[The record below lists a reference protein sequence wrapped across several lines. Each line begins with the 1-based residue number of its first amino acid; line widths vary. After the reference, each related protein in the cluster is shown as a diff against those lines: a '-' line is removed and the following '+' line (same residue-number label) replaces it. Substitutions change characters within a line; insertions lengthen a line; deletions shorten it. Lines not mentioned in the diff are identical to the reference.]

1 MPKHHHA
8 HHQHKRE
15 NVPREANAQP
25 VDQDAATIVSVIYV
39 TAPKTFDGPIGG
51 YKTMDSSEL
60 VQESLGTEATSTN
73 ESTPSATKA
82 QTTRDTDTSKTPSA
96 SSKSDSVTSTST
108 STSTSK
114 GTVTIS
120 STSLT
125 ESIASATPTSSI
137 HQSSPDS
144 TFISQP
150 AATTSSA
157 PVSTE
162 TPQGM
167 TGGQKVG
174 LAFGIIIGLAA
185 LLALIL
191 CCLRRKKNKN
201 KSYEKTDNEKQPV
214 GPPPPP
220 ITRATSTVSTRTT
233 ATAPRLSLR
242 PVTQFLPDLG
252 ARRKSGN
259 LLAIA
264 GGPSQNSSNAPN
276 ETDSEKPAAANQ
288 SGDSA
293 NPFGNHAEVPEQ
305 KSLPIQSNAAPV
317 NPFDSSATASDD
329 NRLGSSLAPP
339 AEAPAPLRIR
349 TPTPTPP
356 PEVSSAPAARAE
368 RHITPNQHNLTP
380 ARAASPAF
388 STNSEYSLT
397 PVSPGYLAN
406 GPPPSN
412 VHRVQ
417 LDFKPSMEDELGLQA
432 GQLVRLLHEYDDGWV
447 RIHCH
452 PTKFP
457 LLTTL
462 DRLFA
467 FVLTVLSKV
476 SRLVPASQLD
486 R

>member
-1 MPKHHHA
+1 MPKHHHV

-60 VQESLGTEATSTN
+60 VQESLETKATST
-73 ESTPSATKA
+73 SPSATQA

-96 SSKSDSVTSTST
+96 SSKSDSII

-125 ESIASATPTSSI
+125 ESIASATPTSFI
-137 HQSSPDS
+137 NQSSTDS

-157 PVSTE
+157 PDSTE

-167 TGGQKVG
+167 TSGQKVG
-174 LAFGIIIGLAA
+174 LAFGIIIGLVA

-191 CCLRRKKNKN
+191 CCLRRKKNKS
-201 KSYEKTDNEKQPV
+201 KSYEKADDEKQPI

-259 LLAIA
+259 LLATA

-276 ETDSEKPAAANQ
+276 ETYSEKPAAANQ

-305 KSLPIQSNAAPV
+305 KSSLIQSNAAPV
-317 NPFDSSATASDD
+317 NPFDSSAAASDD

-356 PEVSSAPAARAE
+356 PEVSGAPAARAE

-406 GPPPSN
+406 GQTPSN

-452 PTKFP
+452 PTKRP

-462 DRLFA
+462 GRLFA

-476 SRLVPASQLD
+476 SRLVPASQLG

>member
-1 MPKHHHA
+1 MPKNHHA

-15 NVPREANAQP
+15 NVPRDSNADP
-25 VDQDAATIVSVIYV
+25 AGQDAATIVSVIYV

-60 VQESLGTEATSTN
+60 DLEDSSTTIATS
-73 ESTPSATKA
+73 SKASSPSATKA
-82 QTTRDTDTSKTPSA
+82 QTTRVTNSSNTPSSS
-96 SSKSDSVTSTST
+96 SSKSDSILSVSNT
-108 STSTSK
+108 K
-114 GTVTIS
+114 GALTTS
-120 STSLT
+120 STSLA
-125 ESIASATPTSSI
+125 ESIISATPTPSTQ
-137 HQSSPDS
+137 QSSTAS
-144 TFISQP
+144 TLIGQP

-157 PVSTE
+157 PDTTE
-162 TPQGM
+162 TSQGM
-167 TGGQKVG
+167 TGGQKAG
-174 LAFGIIIGLAA
+174 LALGVIIGLIA

-201 KSYEKTDNEKQPV
+201 KSYEKADDEKQPV

-220 ITRATSTVSTRTT
+220 ITRTTSTVSTRTT

-259 LLAIA
+259 VLATI
-264 GGPSQNSSNAPN
+264 GGPGQNGSNAPN
-276 ETDSEKPAAANQ
+276 ETLSEKAAAANQ

-293 NPFGNHAEVPEQ
+293 NPFGNHAEVSEQ
-305 KSLPIQSNAAPV
+305 KALPIQSNAARV
-317 NPFDSSATASDD
+317 NPFDSSAAPLDD
-329 NRLGSSLAPP
+329 SSLGSSLVPP

-356 PEVSSAPAARAE
+356 PEVSGAPAARAE

-380 ARAASPAF
+380 ARAASPAL

-447 RIHCH
+447 RFHCQ
-452 PTKFP
+452 P
-457 LLTTL
+457 
-462 DRLFA
+462 RRI
-467 FVLTVLSKV
+467 SY
-476 SRLVPASQLD
+476 
-486 R
+486 

>member
-1 MPKHHHA
+1 MRALSNTGLPTMPMHHHA

-15 NVPREANAQP
+15 NVPRDANAESAG
-25 VDQDAATIVSVIYV
+25 QDAATIVSVIYV

-60 VQESLGTEATSTN
+60 DLEESSTTTATS
-73 ESTPSATKA
+73 SKASSPSATKA
-82 QTTRDTDTSKTPSA
+82 QTTRETDSSNKPSA
-96 SSKSDSVTSTST
+96 SSKSDSILSTP
-108 STSTSK
+108 TSK
-114 GTVTIS
+114 GALTTS

-125 ESIASATPTSSI
+125 ESIISATPTPSTQ
-137 HQSSPDS
+137 QSSTAS

-157 PVSTE
+157 PDSTE

-167 TGGQKVG
+167 TGGQKAG
-174 LAFGIIIGLAA
+174 LAFGVIIGLVA

-201 KSYEKTDNEKQPV
+201 KSYEKADDEKQPI

-220 ITRATSTVSTRTT
+220 ITRAASTVSTRTT

-259 LLAIA
+259 LLATT
-264 GGPSQNSSNAPN
+264 GGPGQNGSNAPN
-276 ETDSEKPAAANQ
+276 ETLSEKTAAANQ

-293 NPFGNHAEVPEQ
+293 NPFGNHAEVSEQ
-305 KSLPIQSNAAPV
+305 KALPIQSNAAPV
-317 NPFDSSATASDD
+317 NPFDSSPAPSDD
-329 NRLGSSLAPP
+329 SRLGSSLAPP

-356 PEVSSAPAARAE
+356 PEVSGAPAARAE

-380 ARAASPAF
+380 ARAASPAL

-397 PVSPGYLAN
+397 PVSPEYLGN

-447 RIHCH
+447 RFHCQ
-452 PTKFP
+452 
-457 LLTTL
+457 
-462 DRLFA
+462 
-467 FVLTVLSKV
+467 
-476 SRLVPASQLD
+476 SRRISY
-486 R
+486 

>member
-25 VDQDAATIVSVIYV
+25 ASQDAATIVSVVYV

-60 VQESLGTEATSTN
+60 VQESVDTKATSTM
-73 ESTPSATKA
+73 ESSPSATKA

-96 SSKSDSVTSTST
+96 SSKSDSII

-114 GTVTIS
+114 GTITIS

-125 ESIASATPTSSI
+125 EAIASATPTSST
-137 HQSSPDS
+137 HQSSTAS
-144 TFISQP
+144 TYISQP

-157 PVSTE
+157 PDSTE

-167 TGGQKVG
+167 TGGQKAG
-174 LAFGIIIGLAA
+174 LAFGIIIGLVA

-201 KSYEKTDNEKQPV
+201 KSHEKTDDEKQPI

-259 LLAIA
+259 LLATTD
-264 GGPSQNSSNAPN
+264 GPSQNSSNAPN
-276 ETDSEKPAAANQ
+276 ESYSEKPAAANQ

-293 NPFGNHAEVPEQ
+293 NPFGNHAEVSEQ

-317 NPFDSSATASDD
+317 NPFDSNAAPSDD

-356 PEVSSAPAARAE
+356 PEVSGAPAARAE

-380 ARAASPAF
+380 ARTASPAL

-452 PTKFP
+452 PTKSP
-457 LLTTL
+457 LLTL
-462 DRLFA
+462 LGRPFA

-476 SRLVPASQLD
+476 SRPVPASQLGP
-486 R
+486 

>member
-1 MPKHHHA
+1 MRALSNTGLPTMPMHHHA

-15 NVPREANAQP
+15 NVPRDAIAESAG
-25 VDQDAATIVSVIYV
+25 QDAATIVSVIYV

-60 VQESLGTEATSTN
+60 DLEESSTTTATS
-73 ESTPSATKA
+73 SKASSPSATKA
-82 QTTRDTDTSKTPSA
+82 QTTRETDSSNKPSA
-96 SSKSDSVTSTST
+96 SSKSDSILSTP
-108 STSTSK
+108 TSK
-114 GTVTIS
+114 GALTTS

-125 ESIASATPTSSI
+125 ESIISATPTPSTQ
-137 HQSSPDS
+137 QSSTAS

-150 AATTSSA
+150 VATTSSA
-157 PVSTE
+157 PDSTE

-167 TGGQKVG
+167 TGGQKAG
-174 LAFGIIIGLAA
+174 LAFGVIIGLVA

-201 KSYEKTDNEKQPV
+201 KSYEKADDEKQPI

-220 ITRATSTVSTRTT
+220 ITRAASTVSTRTT

-259 LLAIA
+259 LLATT
-264 GGPSQNSSNAPN
+264 GGPGQNGSNAPN
-276 ETDSEKPAAANQ
+276 ETLSEKTAAANQ

-293 NPFGNHAEVPEQ
+293 NPFGNHAEVSEQ
-305 KSLPIQSNAAPV
+305 KALPIQSNAPV
-317 NPFDSSATASDD
+317 NPFDSSPAPSDD
-329 NRLGSSLAPP
+329 SRLGSSLAPP

-356 PEVSSAPAARAE
+356 PEVSGAPAARAE

-380 ARAASPAF
+380 ARAASPAL

-447 RIHCH
+447 RFHCQI
-452 PTKFP
+452 TKN
-457 LLTTL
+457 
-462 DRLFA
+462 
-467 FVLTVLSKV
+467 
-476 SRLVPASQLD
+476 
-486 R
+486 

>member
-15 NVPREANAQP
+15 NVPQEANAQP
-25 VDQDAATIVSVIYV
+25 AGQDAATIVSVVYV

-60 VQESLGTEATSTN
+60 VEDSLETKATATKESS
-73 ESTPSATKA
+73 SSATKT

-96 SSKSDSVTSTST
+96 NSKSDSII

-125 ESIASATPTSSI
+125 ESIAAATPTSSTQ
-137 HQSSPDS
+137 QSSTAS

-157 PVSTE
+157 PDSTE

-167 TGGQKVG
+167 TGGQKAG
-174 LAFGIIIGLAA
+174 LAFGIIIGLVA

-201 KSYEKTDNEKQPV
+201 KSYEKTDDEKQPI
-214 GPPPPP
+214 GPPPPPPP
-220 ITRATSTVSTRTT
+220 ITRTTSTVSTRTT

-252 ARRKSGN
+252 ARRKSSN
-259 LLAIA
+259 LLTPT
-264 GGPSQNSSNAPN
+264 GGPNQNISTVPN
-276 ETDSEKPAAANQ
+276 QTHSETPAAATH

-293 NPFGNHAEVPEQ
+293 NPFGNHAEVSEQ
-305 KSLPIQSNAAPV
+305 KSLPVQSNAAPV
-317 NPFDSSATASDD
+317 NPFDSDAAPSDD

-356 PEVSSAPAARAE
+356 PEVSGAPAARAE

-388 STNSEYSLT
+388 STNSDYSLT
-397 PVSPGYLAN
+397 PVSPGYHAN

-447 RIHCH
+447 RIRCH
-452 PTKFP
+452 PTKSP
-457 LLTTL
+457 LLTFL
-462 DRLFA
+462 GRLFA

-476 SRLVPASQLD
+476 LRPVPASQLGP
-486 R
+486 

>member
-15 NVPREANAQP
+15 NDPREANAQP
-25 VDQDAATIVSVIYV
+25 ADEDAATIVSVVYV

-60 VQESLGTEATSTN
+60 VQESSKTKATITTES
-73 ESTPSATKA
+73 SPSATKA
-82 QTTRDTDTSKTPSA
+82 QTTRDTDTSTTPSVI
-96 SSKSDSVTSTST
+96 SKSDSIS

-114 GTVTIS
+114 GRVTIS

-125 ESIASATPTSSI
+125 ESIGSTTTASSI
-137 HQSSPDS
+137 QQSSTAS

-150 AATTSSA
+150 VATTPSA
-157 PVSTE
+157 PDSSE

-167 TGGQKVG
+167 TGGQKAG
-174 LAFGIIIGLAA
+174 LAFGIIISLVA

-191 CCLRRKKNKN
+191 CCLRRKKNKK
-201 KSYEKTDNEKQPV
+201 KSYEKTDDEKQPT

-259 LLAIA
+259 LLATT
-264 GGPSQNSSNAPN
+264 GGPNQNSSTAPN
-276 ETDSEKPAAANQ
+276 ETQSEKSAAANQ
-288 SGDSA
+288 SGDSV
-293 NPFGNHAEVPEQ
+293 NPFGNHAEVSEQ
-305 KSLPIQSNAAPV
+305 KSLPVQSNAAPV
-317 NPFDSSATASDD
+317 NPFDSNAAPSDD
-329 NRLGSSLAPP
+329 NMLGSSLAPL

-356 PEVSSAPAARAE
+356 PEVSGPPAARAE

-388 STNSEYSLT
+388 STNSDYSLT

-452 PTKFP
+452 PIKGT
-457 LLTTL
+457 LLTSL
-462 DRLFA
+462 GRLFA

-476 SRLVPASQLD
+476 LRPVPASQLGP
-486 R
+486 

>member
-1 MPKHHHA
+1 MGWYLRALSNTGFPAMPMHHHA
-8 HHQHKRE
+8 QHQHKRE
-15 NVPREANAQP
+15 NAPREANAEP
-25 VDQDAATIVSVIYV
+25 EVQDAATIVSVVYV

-51 YKTMDSSEL
+51 YKTMDSFEL
-60 VQESLGTEATSTN
+60 VQESLKTKATSTK
-73 ESTPSATKA
+73 ESSPSATKA
-82 QTTRDTDTSKTPSA
+82 YTTYETDSSKTPSS
-96 SSKSDSVTSTST
+96 SSKSTSIL

-114 GTVTIS
+114 GAVT
-120 STSLT
+120 TSGPSLI
-125 ESIASATPTSSI
+125 ESIVSATPTPST
-137 HQSSPDS
+137 HQSSTAS

-157 PVSTE
+157 PDLTE
-162 TPQGM
+162 PPQGM
-167 TGGQKVG
+167 TGGQKAG
-174 LAFGIIIGLAA
+174 LAFGIIIGLVA
-185 LLALIL
+185 LLAVIL

-201 KSYEKTDNEKQPV
+201 KNKSYEKTDDEKQPT

-220 ITRATSTVSTRTT
+220 TARATSTVSTRTT

-252 ARRKSGN
+252 GRRKSGS
-259 LLAIA
+259 LLATSS
-264 GGPSQNSSNAPN
+264 GTSQNGSNAPN
-276 ETDSEKPAAANQ
+276 KTYSEKPAAANQ
-288 SGDSA
+288 FGDSA
-293 NPFGNHAEVPEQ
+293 NPFGNHAEVSEQ
-305 KSLPIQSNAAPV
+305 KALPIQSNAAPV
-317 NPFDSSATASDD
+317 NPFDSSAAPLDD
-329 NRLGSSLAPP
+329 NRLGSARAPP
-339 AEAPAPLRIR
+339 AQAPAPLRIR

-380 ARAASPAF
+380 ARAVSPAI

-447 RIHCH
+447 RFHFNPI
-452 PTKFP
+452 K
-457 LLTTL
+457 
-462 DRLFA
+462 
-467 FVLTVLSKV
+467 S
-476 SRLVPASQLD
+476 
-486 R
+486 